1 MSELGIVNSVNA
13 NSAGGVPKP
22 PVGKALLL
30 TGGVEGDKQRDL
42 KYHGGPARAV
52 CLFSLEKIA
61 ALRAEGHPIDVGTT
75 GENLTIE
82 GLDWGS
88 LEGGQVYSV
97 GGAVIE
103 LQKPAQPC
111 KIIADSFCEGD
122 SARID
127 ESRHTG
133 WSRWYAS
140 VSVEGEVKAG
150 DTVTRI

>member
-1 MSELGIVNSVNA
+1 MSAVVHSVNA
-13 NSAGGVPKP
+13 ASGGGVPKS
-22 PVGKALLL
+22 PVASARLHYGDL
-30 TGGVEGDKQRDL
+30 EGDKQNDL
-42 KYHGGPARAV
+42 RYHGGPQRAV
-52 CLFSLEKIA
+52 CLYSFEKIRG
-61 ALRAEGHPIDVGTT
+61 LQAEGHPIDVGTT

-82 GLDWGS
+82 GLDWDS
-88 LEGGQVYSV
+88 LEGGQEYSI
-97 GGAVIE
+97 GDAVIE

-127 ESRHTG
+127 EARHTG

-150 DTVTRI
+150 DTITRI